1 MTKNHNTIW
10 LWVPKFIH
18 VIIEQNS
25 VFYSKVEV
33 AQRISSAFLHHG
45 SNLQIRWTDI
55 SNSRIQAQRA
65 WFLVIHMSIF
75 TNMIFEHNSNFWS
88 KVEVAQRIS
97 SAFLHHVHFYS
108 SQVTTKEWKMI
119 ICFPSYFMAITTW
132 REGAS
137 TYSSYPPRNT
147 FSTLYDEVHS
157 LRLWSFKKVLHYHLN
172 SWYYL
177 VFIYRCSCNYIH
189 TLIMTAHQYYLHSQ
203 FLCLKLTLNCDCE
216 LIIMVIKDFLGFF
229 CPFT

>member
-10 LWVPKFIH
+10 LWIPKFIH

-25 VFYSKVEV
+25 VFY
-33 AQRISSAFLHHG
+33 
-45 SNLQIRWTDI
+45 
-55 SNSRIQAQRA
+55 
-65 WFLVIHMSIF
+65 
-75 TNMIFEHNSNFWS
+75 S

-157 LRLWSFKKVLHYHLN
+157 LRLWSFKQVLYYCKVGSSNRFRLE
-172 SWYYL
+172 
-177 VFIYRCSCNYIH
+177 
-189 TLIMTAHQYYLHSQ
+189 AHA
-203 FLCLKLTLNCDCE
+203 
-216 LIIMVIKDFLGFF
+216 GFF
-229 CPFT
+229 RLLMKEIFYPYVLWPFDKKLIF